1 VGLDGKGEK
10 RLTDPKFSH
19 TTFIAPGGDHFV
31 DVEET
36 LVDAPRTI
44 LCDGNGKELKE
55 LSKADLTKFNELG
68 LKKAER
74 FTFMAADGKTKCY
87 GRLSFPSDFDPSKKY
102 PLLIFVYGGP
112 ESGGDIERFQ
122 TPNAITELGF
132 VVASMDGRG
141 TRGRGRDFM
150 CAVYRKLGIV
160 EIDDHAA
167 GVKSLVAEKKYLDGK
182 RVGIQG
188 TSYGGYFSALSILR
202 YPDVYAVSCAS
213 SPVTDFRLY
222 DSIYT
227 ERYMGQPT
235 DADNAKGYTE
245 GSCMTYADKLK
256 GRLMLYYGTAD
267 NNVHPSNSIQLANK
281 LTAAGRRYDMMVG
294 GDRGHSQMNDSRMW
308 EYFINYL
315 ILDAPKDALT
325 QAWNSVKARRKKA
338 G

>member
-1 VGLDGKGEK
+1 M
-10 RLTDPKFSH
+10 
-19 TTFIAPGGDHFV
+19 APSGDRFV

-36 LVDAPRTI
+36 LEDAPRTV
-44 LCDGNGKELKE
+44 LRDVNGKEVKE
-55 LSKADLTKFNELG
+55 LSKADLKKWNDLG
-68 LKKAER
+68 LKKQER
-74 FTFMAADGKTKCY
+74 FTFTAADGKTKCF
-87 GRLSFPSDFDPSKKY
+87 GRLAFPSDFDPSKKY

-112 ESGGDIERFQ
+112 ESGGGIERFE
-122 TPNAITELGF
+122 TPNALTELGF
-132 VVASMDGRG
+132 VIASMDGRG
-141 TRGRGRDFM
+141 TKGRGREFM

-167 GVKSLVAEKKYLDGK
+167 GVKELVSKFKYLDGK

-202 YPDVYAVSCAS
+202 YPDVYAAACAS

-235 DADNAKGYTE
+235 DADNGAGYTA
-245 GSCMTYADKLK
+245 GSCMTYAQNLK

-281 LTAAGRRYDMMVG
+281 LESAGKRFDMQVG
-294 GDRGHSQMNDSRMW
+294 GDRGHSQMNASRMW
-308 EYFINYL
+308 EYFVNYL
-315 ILDAPKDALT
+315 ILDASKDALG
-325 QAWNSVKARRKKA
+325 QVWPSVKARRKKLS
-338 G
+338 